1 MGCGASTASPP
12 NRASHDQATAPLDPA
27 SRYTA
32 STDAADSAAPHI
44 PASQESG
51 SSLPIAAAASTEPP
65 QDTQRAQYNKLR
77 EVGADMVNELIRLH
91 ELGSGERPTS
101 RVRCVFHR
109 EYGLMAA
116 KTWHDARG
124 ASDEANLLLR
134 LRATHPHLFAEP
146 IALLCDG
153 DSRAEGQPN
162 VLVMELLFVSKREL
176 EEHSFS
182 RAGAATLIQ
191 HALAEARLAS
201 QEHKWGLNDLHRG
214 NVGFTVDRGTRRV
227 VPKIFDVAPVDR
239 ENAESSIPSGEMF
252 HDRSGTSSDDT
263 PLIRCEPNK
272 FEVTSTEEAPPDRW
286 RDVQIGVHDDAQEIL
301 VANFCREVLNHESVS
316 IRWNSTNCLR
326 DWFWKFV
333 GPSVNGENSPNN
345 RHVMLHLARQLAESG
360 WSTETFVW
368 KIVPGCSGYDFVVR
382 GGGDD
387 TTFETWCDCLAVKPT
402 AEFSLCRTLEVLN
415 CDAISPRTP
424 VRAYVSIDP
433 ARTNAW
439 LTTAAP
445 FHRGLHIRNLR
456 FMRVD
461 VAADVPLVV
470 LWVHGCI
477 VIEAEVPKGTVT
489 AATLDS
495 GIDRFLA
502 SLWWVWAGARET
514 PESKPAHGVT
524 VKVGRSLAVV
534 LNATLQQYTTAVA
547 VVALHELAHFMRRHV
562 GLQHATAPRP
572 RAPHAD
578 RKTRPSAICALEAR
592 SVNMIDARFDPCDPC
607 LAPPLT
613 DAGEMLEHAVFGAR
627 VPVGENRFQRWTH
640 LLSQWDG
647 ATPFTMAPA

>member
-101 RVRCVFHR
+101 RVRCVFHH

-368 KIVPGCSGYDFVVR
+368 KLVPGCSGYDFV
-382 GGGDD
+382 
-387 TTFETWCDCLAVKPT
+387 
-402 AEFSLCRTLEVLN
+402 
-415 CDAISPRTP
+415 
-424 VRAYVSIDP
+424 
-433 ARTNAW
+433 
-439 LTTAAP
+439 
-445 FHRGLHIRNLR
+445 
-456 FMRVD
+456 
-461 VAADVPLVV
+461 
-470 LWVHGCI
+470 
-477 VIEAEVPKGTVT
+477 
-489 AATLDS
+489 
-495 GIDRFLA
+495 
-502 SLWWVWAGARET
+502 RET

-562 GLQHATAPRP
+562 GLQHATAPQP
-572 RAPHAD
+572 RAPHAY

-647 ATPFTMAPA
+647 ATPCTMAPA